1 MYSKP
6 SFAEVLKLAKITYI
20 YWGIECISKA

>member
-1 MYSKP
+1 MHSKA
-6 SFAEVLKLAKITYI
+6 SFVEMFELAKITYI